1 MPAYEPVLVVGAT
14 GQQGSA
20 VVRALQALPNPPK
33 IRALSRNPSSP
44 AAQKL
49 KDQGI
54 EVVKGDL
61 SDAASLDNALSGVGS
76 AFLVTTLPSKGALP
90 EDEQGKNFVSAAQ
103 RAALRFLVFSSV
115 SDATPTCGI
124 PHFETKAKVEEAL
137 KASGLNHAV
146 VAPVAFHDNFPKKS
160 GFGLAMALGL
170 FDAAL
175 YGKKLQ
181 LVGTDD
187 IGYVAAQM
195 LNDPAKYNGRHIKL
209 ASDSLTMSE
218 VQAAYARVQGHGIW
232 KAWLPGAV
240 IWLLP
245 YDFKMM
251 MRFFYDKGYSAD
263 LAALRL
269 EFPRLEPFEDWLR
282 RQNKAE

>member
-1 MPAYEPVLVVGAT
+1 MPAHEPVLVVGAT

-49 KDQGI
+49 KDQGVD
-54 EVVKGDL
+54 VVKGDL
-61 SDAASLDNALSGVGS
+61 TDAASLDGALAGAGS
-76 AFLVTTLPSKGALP
+76 AFLVTTIPGKGAP
-90 EDEQGKNFVSAAQ
+90 TEDTQGKNFVSAAQ
-103 RAALRFLVFSSV
+103 RASLPFLVFSSV

-137 KASGLNHAV
+137 KASGLKYGI
-146 VAPVAFHDNFPKKS
+146 VAPVAFADNFPKKS
-160 GFGLAMALGL
+160 GFGLTMALGV

-175 YGKKLQ
+175 RGKKLQ

-187 IGYVAAQM
+187 IGYVAAEM
-195 LNDPAKYNGRHIKL
+195 LNDPVKYNGRHIKL
-209 ASDSLTMSE
+209 ASDDLTMSE
-218 VQAAYARVQGHGIW
+218 VQTAYARVQGHGIW

-240 IWLLP
+240 ISLLP

-251 MRFFYDKGYSAD
+251 MRFFHDKGYSAD
-263 LAALRL
+263 LAALRK